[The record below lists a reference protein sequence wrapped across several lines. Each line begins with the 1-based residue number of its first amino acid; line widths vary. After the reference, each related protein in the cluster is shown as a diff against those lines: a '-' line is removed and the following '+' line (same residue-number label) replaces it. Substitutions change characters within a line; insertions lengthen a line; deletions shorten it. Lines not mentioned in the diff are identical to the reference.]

1 MSFFVPKLYAAPYS
15 SLDTLMND
23 QMNFFDMKLQGGTK
37 LMVQSYVF
45 ASMDWNINFVSPCIQ
60 VSGVVTRLR
69 IIKWSYNHT
78 PQIAPPLTPPF

>member
-37 LMVQSYVF
+37 LMVQSYVAICFIIF
-45 ASMDWNINFVSPCIQ
+45 APPCRSIPKLTVAQPCIFLENEAFHY
-60 VSGVVTRLR
+60 SDR
-69 IIKWSYNHT
+69 I
-78 PQIAPPLTPPF
+78 

>member
-37 LMVQSYVF
+37 LMVQSYFSRCRIWLYFFIFFMVQSYVF
-45 ASMDWNINFVSPCIQ
+45 AWYDWTITFVSPC
-60 VSGVVTRLR
+60 
-69 IIKWSYNHT
+69 
-78 PQIAPPLTPPF
+78 A

>member
-37 LMVQSYVF
+37 LMVQS
-45 ASMDWNINFVSPCIQ
+45 N
-60 VSGVVTRLR
+60 
-69 IIKWSYNHT
+69 
-78 PQIAPPLTPPF
+78 